1 MTELNEISKNIEVLR
16 EKMYKEIEKQGS
28 VESEKV
34 LVISHELDEALLDY
48 HRLKEKMNL
57 ID

>member
-1 MTELNEISKNIEVLR
+1 MENLNEISNNIEILR
-16 EKMYKEIEKQGS
+16 EKMYKEIEKQGN

-34 LVISHELDEALLDY
+34 LAISHELDEMLLEY
-48 HRLKEKMNL
+48 HRLKKKMNL